1 MIIILPEEVK
11 KILSVLEYKGFK
23 AYIVGGCVRDILM
36 KKAPH
41 DYDIAT
47 SASPEQI
54 KSLFN
59 KTADTGI
66 KHGTVTVIEN
76 GIPFEVTTFRT
87 ESGYSDLRRPDKV
100 YFVKD
105 IKEDLSRRDFTMNAI
120 ACSLNGEIA
129 DPFGGQND
137 IKNKIIKTVGNP
149 NKRFSE
155 DALRILRLFRFSSA
169 LNFLPEKNTLNAAL
183 ELSNELKK
191 ISTERIVSELK
202 KTVCSDFP
210 ENSEPLLNIKA
221 LSFLGIENCPRL
233 NKLKLLKNNPELR
246 MFAFLKES
254 SQNAA
259 QTAKNLKLSRKES
272 DKINDLLYIEK
283 KLKSENK
290 INIKEI
296 MSKLKNPEIFD
307 DYADYAKIFKDFNGE
322 KLKADYREIVIN
334 KEPYK
339 ISDLAVDGSAISAFG
354 ISGKEVGAELERLLK
369 IVIVNPEQNKKELLL
384 KMINKRN

>member
-59 KTADTGI
+59 KTTDTGI

-259 QTAKNLKLSRKES
+259 QTAKNLKLSRKET
-272 DKINDLLYIEK
+272 DKISDLLYIEK
-283 KLKSENK
+283 NLKSENK

-296 MSKLKNPEIFD
+296 MSKLKNPETFD

-322 KLKADYREIVIN
+322 KLKADYREIIIN

-339 ISDLAVDGSAISAFG
+339 ISDLAVDGSVISAFG
-354 ISGKEVGAELERLLK
+354 ISGKEVGAELEKLLK

>member
-137 IKNKIIKTVGNP
+137 IKNKIIKTVRNP

-259 QTAKNLKLSRKES
+259 QTAKNLKLSRKEI

-283 KLKSENK
+283 NLKSENK
-290 INIKEI
+290 VNIKEI

-322 KLKADYREIVIN
+322 KLKADYREIIKN

-339 ISDLAVDGSAISAFG
+339 ISDLAVDGSVISAFG
-354 ISGKEVGAELERLLK
+354 ISGKDVGAELERLLK

>member
-283 KLKSENK
+283 NLKFENK

-296 MSKLKNPEIFD
+296 MSKLKDPETFD
-307 DYADYAKIFKDFNGE
+307 DYADYAKFFKDFNGE

-339 ISDLAVDGSAISAFG
+339 ISDLAVDGSVISAFG

-369 IVIVNPEQNKKELLL
+369 TVIVNPEQNKKELLL

>member
-11 KILSVLEYKGFK
+11 KILSVLEIKGFK

-36 KKAPH
+36 KKTPH

-120 ACSLNGEIA
+120 ACSLNGEIT
-129 DPFGGQND
+129 DPFGGQTD
-137 IKNKIIKTVGNP
+137 IKNKVIKTVGDP
-149 NKRFSE
+149 YKRFSE

-169 LNFLPEKNTLNAAL
+169 LDFLPEKNTLNAAL

-233 NKLKLLKNNPELR
+233 NKLKLLRNNPELR

-254 SQNAA
+254 SQNVA
-259 QTAKNLKLSRKES
+259 QTAKNLKISRKET
-272 DKINDLLYIEK
+272 DKISDLLYIEK
-283 KLKSENK
+283 NLKSENK
-290 INIKEI
+290 INIKDI
-296 MSKLKNPEIFD
+296 MSKLKNPETFD
-307 DYADYAKIFKDFNGE
+307 EYADYAKFFTDFNGE
-322 KLKADYREIVIN
+322 KLKADYLEIIKN

-339 ISDLAVDGSAISAFG
+339 ISDLAVDGSVISAFG

>member
-11 KILSVLEYKGFK
+11 KILSVLENKGFK

-36 KKAPH
+36 EKTPH

-129 DPFGGQND
+129 DPFGGQTD
-137 IKNKIIKTVGNP
+137 IKNKVIKTVGDP
-149 NKRFSE
+149 YKRFSE

-169 LNFLPEKNTLNAAL
+169 LDFSLEKNTLNAAL
-183 ELSNELKK
+183 TLTNELNK

-283 KLKSENK
+283 NLKSENK

-296 MSKLKNPEIFD
+296 MSKLKDPETFD
-307 DYADYAKIFKDFNGE
+307 DYADYAKFFKDFNGE

-339 ISDLAVDGSAISAFG
+339 ISDLAVDGSVISAFG

-369 IVIVNPEQNKKELLL
+369 TVIVNPEQNKKELLL

>member
-36 KKAPH
+36 KKTPH

-120 ACSLNGEIA
+120 ACSLNGEIT
-129 DPFGGQND
+129 DPFGGQTD
-137 IKNKIIKTVGNP
+137 IKNKVIKTVGNP

-169 LNFLPEKNTLNAAL
+169 LDFLPENNTLIAAL

-233 NKLKLLKNNPELR
+233 NKLKLLRNNPELR

-259 QTAKNLKLSRKES
+259 QTAKNLKLSRKET
-272 DKINDLLYIEK
+272 DKISDLLYIEK
-283 KLKSENK
+283 NLKSENK

-296 MSKLKNPEIFD
+296 MSKLKNPETFD
-307 DYADYAKIFKDFNGE
+307 DYADYAKFFTAFNGE
-322 KLKADYREIVIN
+322 KLKADYLEIIKN

-339 ISDLAVDGSAISAFG
+339 ISDLAVDGSVISAFG

>member
-120 ACSLNGEIA
+120 AFSLNGEIT
-129 DPFGGQND
+129 DPFGGQTD
-137 IKNKIIKTVGNP
+137 IKNKVIKTVGDP
-149 NKRFSE
+149 YKRFSE

-169 LNFLPEKNTLNAAL
+169 LDFLPEKNTLNAAL
-183 ELSNELKK
+183 ELSDELKK

-202 KTVCSDFP
+202 KTICSNFP
-210 ENSEPLLNIKA
+210 ENSTPLFKTKA

-233 NKLKLLKNNPELR
+233 NKLKLLRNNPELR

-259 QTAKNLKLSRKES
+259 QTAKNLKLSRKET
-272 DKINDLLYIEK
+272 DKISDLLYIEK
-283 KLKSENK
+283 NLKSENK

-296 MSKLKNPEIFD
+296 MSKLKNPETFD

-322 KLKADYREIVIN
+322 KLKADYIEIIKN

-339 ISDLAVDGSAISAFG
+339 ISDLAVDGSVISAFG

-369 IVIVNPEQNKKELLL
+369 
-384 KMINKRN
+384 MINKRN

>member
-36 KKAPH
+36 KKVPH

-183 ELSNELKK
+183 ELSDELKK

-210 ENSEPLLNIKA
+210 ENSKPLLNIKA

-254 SQNAA
+254 SQNAE
-259 QTAKNLKLSRKES
+259 QTAKNLKLSRKEI

-283 KLKSENK
+283 NLKSENK

-322 KLKADYREIVIN
+322 KLKADYREIIKN

-339 ISDLAVDGSAISAFG
+339 ISDLAVDGSVISAFG

>member
-11 KILSVLEYKGFK
+11 KILSVLEHKGFK

-183 ELSNELKK
+183 ELSDELKK

-259 QTAKNLKLSRKES
+259 QTAKNLKLSRKEI

-283 KLKSENK
+283 NLKSENK

-296 MSKLKNPEIFD
+296 MSKLKNPETFD

-322 KLKADYREIVIN
+322 KLKADYREIIKN

-339 ISDLAVDGSAISAFG
+339 ISDLAVDGSVISAFG

>member
-120 ACSLNGEIA
+120 ACSLNGEIT

-149 NKRFSE
+149 YKRFSE

-183 ELSNELKK
+183 ELSDELKK

-210 ENSEPLLNIKA
+210 ENSKPLLNIKA

-233 NKLKLLKNNPELR
+233 NKLKLLKNNPELK

-259 QTAKNLKLSRKES
+259 QTAKNLKLSRNEI

-283 KLKSENK
+283 NLKSENK

-296 MSKLKNPEIFD
+296 MSELKNPEIFD

-339 ISDLAVDGSAISAFG
+339 ISDLAVDGSVISAFG

-369 IVIVNPEQNKKELLL
+369 TVIVNPEQNKKELLL

>member
-11 KILSVLEYKGFK
+11 KILSVLEIKGFK

-36 KKAPH
+36 KKTPH

-120 ACSLNGEIA
+120 ACSLNGEIT
-129 DPFGGQND
+129 DPFGGQTD
-137 IKNKIIKTVGNP
+137 IKNKVIKTVGDP
-149 NKRFSE
+149 YKRFSE

-169 LNFLPEKNTLNAAL
+169 LDFLPEKNTLNAAL

-233 NKLKLLKNNPELR
+233 NKLKLLRNNPELR

-254 SQNAA
+254 SQNVA
-259 QTAKNLKLSRKES
+259 QTAKNLKISRKET
-272 DKINDLLYIEK
+272 DKISDLLYIEK
-283 KLKSENK
+283 NLKSENK
-290 INIKEI
+290 INIKDI
-296 MSKLKNPEIFD
+296 MSKLKNPETFD
-307 DYADYAKIFKDFNGE
+307 DYADYAKFFTDFNGE
-322 KLKADYREIVIN
+322 KLKADYLEIIKN

-339 ISDLAVDGSAISAFG
+339 ISDLAVDGSVISAFG

>member
-183 ELSNELKK
+183 ELSDELKK

-233 NKLKLLKNNPELR
+233 NKLKLLRNNPELR

-283 KLKSENK
+283 NLKSENK

-296 MSKLKNPEIFD
+296 MSKLKNPETFD
-307 DYADYAKIFKDFNGE
+307 DYADYAKFFKDFNGE

-339 ISDLAVDGSAISAFG
+339 ISDLAVDGSVISAFG

>member
-11 KILSVLEYKGFK
+11 KILSVLENKGFK

-54 KSLFN
+54 KFLFN

-169 LNFLPEKNTLNAAL
+169 LDFLPEKNTLNAAL

-210 ENSEPLLNIKA
+210 ENSTPLFKTKA

-233 NKLKLLKNNPELR
+233 NKLKLLRNNPELR

-259 QTAKNLKLSRKES
+259 QTAKNLKLSRKEN
-272 DKINDLLYIEK
+272 DKISDLLYIEK
-283 KLKSENK
+283 NLKSENK

-296 MSKLKNPEIFD
+296 MSKLKNPETFD
-307 DYADYAKIFKDFNGE
+307 NYADYAKFFTDFNGE
-322 KLKADYREIVIN
+322 KLKADYREIIKN

-339 ISDLAVDGSAISAFG
+339 ISDLAVDGSVISAFG

>member
-183 ELSNELKK
+183 KLSDELKK

-259 QTAKNLKLSRKES
+259 QTAKNLKLSRKEI

-283 KLKSENK
+283 NLKSENK

-322 KLKADYREIVIN
+322 KLKADYREIIIN

-339 ISDLAVDGSAISAFG
+339 ISDLAVDGSVITAFG

>member
-183 ELSNELKK
+183 ELSDELKK

-259 QTAKNLKLSRKES
+259 QTAKNLKLSRKEI

-283 KLKSENK
+283 NLKSENK

-339 ISDLAVDGSAISAFG
+339 ISDLAVDGSVISAFG
-354 ISGKEVGAELERLLK
+354 IRGKEVGAELERLLK
-369 IVIVNPEQNKKELLL
+369 TVIVNPEQNKKELLL

>member
-47 SASPEQI
+47 SASPKQI

-283 KLKSENK
+283 NLKSENK

-296 MSKLKNPEIFD
+296 MSKLKNPETFD

-339 ISDLAVDGSAISAFG
+339 ISDLAVDGSVITAFG

-369 IVIVNPEQNKKELLL
+369 TVILNPEQNKKELLL

>member
-36 KKAPH
+36 KKTPH

-87 ESGYSDLRRPDKV
+87 ESEYSDLRRPDKV

-120 ACSLNGEIA
+120 ACSLNGEIV

-169 LNFLPEKNTLNAAL
+169 LDFLPEKNTLNAAL

-233 NKLKLLKNNPELR
+233 NKLKLLRNNPELR

-259 QTAKNLKLSRKES
+259 QTAKKLKLSRKGS
-272 DKINDLLYIEK
+272 DKISDLLYIEK
-283 KLKSENK
+283 NLKSENK

-307 DYADYAKIFKDFNGE
+307 DYADYAKFFTDFNGE
-322 KLKADYREIVIN
+322 KLKADYREIIIN

-339 ISDLAVDGSAISAFG
+339 ISDLAVDGSVISAFG
-354 ISGKEVGAELERLLK
+354 INGKEVGAELERLLK

>member
-183 ELSNELKK
+183 ELSDELKK

-259 QTAKNLKLSRKES
+259 QTAKNLKLSRKEI

-283 KLKSENK
+283 NLKSENK

-339 ISDLAVDGSAISAFG
+339 ISDLAVDGSVISAFG
-354 ISGKEVGAELERLLK
+354 ISGKDVGAELERLLK

>member
-120 ACSLNGEIA
+120 AFSLNGEIT
-129 DPFGGQND
+129 DPFGGQTD
-137 IKNKIIKTVGNP
+137 IKNKVIKTVGDP
-149 NKRFSE
+149 YKRFSE

-169 LNFLPEKNTLNAAL
+169 LDFLPEKNTLNAAL
-183 ELSNELKK
+183 ELSDELKK

-202 KTVCSDFP
+202 KTICSNFP
-210 ENSEPLLNIKA
+210 ENSTPLFKTKA

-233 NKLKLLKNNPELR
+233 NKLKLLRNNPELR

-259 QTAKNLKLSRKES
+259 QTAKNLKLSRKET
-272 DKINDLLYIEK
+272 DKISDLLYIEK
-283 KLKSENK
+283 NLKSENK

-296 MSKLKNPEIFD
+296 MSKLKNPETFD

-322 KLKADYREIVIN
+322 KLKADYIEIIKN

-339 ISDLAVDGSAISAFG
+339 ISDLAVDGSVISAFG

-369 IVIVNPEQNKKELLL
+369 IVIVNPEENKKELLL

>member
-36 KKAPH
+36 KKTPH

-120 ACSLNGEIA
+120 ACSLNGEIT

-137 IKNKIIKTVGNP
+137 IKNKVIKTVGNP

-169 LNFLPEKNTLNAAL
+169 LDFLPEKNTLNAAL

-233 NKLKLLKNNPELR
+233 NKLKLLRNNPELR
-246 MFAFLKES
+246 MFAFLKLS
-254 SQNAA
+254 TKNVLK
-259 QTAKNLKLSRKES
+259 TAKELKLSRKET
-272 DKINDLLYIEK
+272 DKISDLLYIEK
-283 KLKSENK
+283 NLKSENK

-307 DYADYAKIFKDFNGE
+307 DYADYAKFFTDFNGE
-322 KLKADYREIVIN
+322 KLKADYLEIIKN

-339 ISDLAVDGSAISAFG
+339 ISDLAVDGSVISAFG

>member
-66 KHGTVTVIEN
+66 KHGMVTVIEN

-149 NKRFSE
+149 NKWFSE

-259 QTAKNLKLSRKES
+259 QTAKNLKLSRKEI

-283 KLKSENK
+283 NLKSENK

-296 MSKLKNPEIFD
+296 MSKLKKPETFD

-339 ISDLAVDGSAISAFG
+339 ISDLAVDGSVISAFG

-369 IVIVNPEQNKKELLL
+369 TVIVNPEQNKKELLL

>member
-36 KKAPH
+36 KKTPH

-169 LNFLPEKNTLNAAL
+169 LDFLPEKNTLNAAL

-233 NKLKLLKNNPELR
+233 NKLKLLRNNPELR

-259 QTAKNLKLSRKES
+259 QTAKNLKLSRKET
-272 DKINDLLYIEK
+272 DKISDLLYIEK
-283 KLKSENK
+283 NLKSENK

-307 DYADYAKIFKDFNGE
+307 DYADYAKFFTDFNGE
-322 KLKADYREIVIN
+322 KLKADYREIIKN

-339 ISDLAVDGSAISAFG
+339 ISDLEVDGSVISAFG

-369 IVIVNPEQNKKELLL
+369 IVIINPEQNKKELLL

>member
-11 KILSVLEYKGFK
+11 KILSVLEIKGFK

-36 KKAPH
+36 KKTPH

-120 ACSLNGEIA
+120 ACSLNGEIT
-129 DPFGGQND
+129 DPFGGQTD
-137 IKNKIIKTVGNP
+137 IKNKVIKTVGDP
-149 NKRFSE
+149 YKRFSE

-169 LNFLPEKNTLNAAL
+169 LDFLPEKNTLNAAL

-233 NKLKLLKNNPELR
+233 NKLKLLRNNPELR

-254 SQNAA
+254 SQNVA
-259 QTAKNLKLSRKES
+259 QTAKNLKISRKET
-272 DKINDLLYIEK
+272 DKISDLLYIEK
-283 KLKSENK
+283 NLKSENN
-290 INIKEI
+290 INIKDI
-296 MSKLKNPEIFD
+296 MSKLKNPETFD
-307 DYADYAKIFKDFNGE
+307 EYADYAKFFTDFNGE
-322 KLKADYREIVIN
+322 KLKADYLEIIKN

-339 ISDLAVDGSAISAFG
+339 ISDLAVDGSVISAFG

>member
-11 KILSVLEYKGFK
+11 NILSVLCDNGFK

-36 KKAPH
+36 KKTPH

-169 LNFLPEKNTLNAAL
+169 LDFLPEKNTLNAAL

-233 NKLKLLKNNPELR
+233 NMLKLLRNNPELR

-259 QTAKNLKLSRKES
+259 QTAKNLKLSRKET
-272 DKINDLLYIEK
+272 DKISDLLYIEK
-283 KLKSENK
+283 NLKSENK

-296 MSKLKNPEIFD
+296 MSKLKNPETFD
-307 DYADYAKIFKDFNGE
+307 DYADYAKFFTDFNGE
-322 KLKADYREIVIN
+322 KLKADYLEIIKN

-339 ISDLAVDGSAISAFG
+339 ISDLAVDGSVISAFG

>member
-11 KILSVLEYKGFK
+11 KILSVLEIKGFK

-36 KKAPH
+36 KKTPH

-120 ACSLNGEIA
+120 ACSLNGEIT

-137 IKNKIIKTVGNP
+137 IKNKIIKTVGDP
-149 NKRFSE
+149 YKRFSE

-169 LNFLPEKNTLNAAL
+169 LDFLPEKSTLNAAL

-233 NKLKLLKNNPELR
+233 NKLKLLRNNPELR
-246 MFAFLKES
+246 MYAFLKES

-259 QTAKNLKLSRKES
+259 QTAKNLKLSRKET
-272 DKINDLLYIEK
+272 DKISDLLYIEK
-283 KLKSENK
+283 NLKSENK

-307 DYADYAKIFKDFNGE
+307 DYADYAKFFTDFNGE
-322 KLKADYREIVIN
+322 KLKADYREIIIN

-339 ISDLAVDGSAISAFG
+339 ISDLAVDGSVISAFG
-354 ISGKEVGAELERLLK
+354 INGKEVGAELERLLK

>member
-169 LNFLPEKNTLNAAL
+169 LDFLPEKNTLNAAL
-183 ELSNELKK
+183 ELSDELKK

-259 QTAKNLKLSRKES
+259 QTAKNLKLSRKEI

-283 KLKSENK
+283 NLKSENK

-296 MSKLKNPEIFD
+296 MSKLKNSETFD
-307 DYADYAKIFKDFNGE
+307 DYADYANIFKDFNGE

-339 ISDLAVDGSAISAFG
+339 ISDLAVDGSVISAFG

>member
-120 ACSLNGEIA
+120 AFSLNGEIT
-129 DPFGGQND
+129 DPFGGQTD
-137 IKNKIIKTVGNP
+137 IKNKVIKTVGDP
-149 NKRFSE
+149 YKRFSE

-169 LNFLPEKNTLNAAL
+169 LDFLPEKNTLNAAL
-183 ELSNELKK
+183 ELSDELKK

-202 KTVCSDFP
+202 KTICSNFP
-210 ENSEPLLNIKA
+210 ENSTPLFKTKA

-259 QTAKNLKLSRKES
+259 QTAKNLKLSRKET
-272 DKINDLLYIEK
+272 DKISDLLYIEK
-283 KLKSENK
+283 NLKSENK

-296 MSKLKNPEIFD
+296 MSKLKNPETFD

-322 KLKADYREIVIN
+322 KLKADYIEIIKN

-339 ISDLAVDGSAISAFG
+339 ISDLAVDGSVISAFG

-369 IVIVNPEQNKKELLL
+369 IVIVNPEENKKELLL

>member
-259 QTAKNLKLSRKES
+259 QTAKNLKLSRKEI

-283 KLKSENK
+283 NLKSENK

-296 MSKLKNPEIFD
+296 MSKLKNPETFD

-322 KLKADYREIVIN
+322 KLKADYREIIKN

-339 ISDLAVDGSAISAFG
+339 ISDLAVDGSVISAFG